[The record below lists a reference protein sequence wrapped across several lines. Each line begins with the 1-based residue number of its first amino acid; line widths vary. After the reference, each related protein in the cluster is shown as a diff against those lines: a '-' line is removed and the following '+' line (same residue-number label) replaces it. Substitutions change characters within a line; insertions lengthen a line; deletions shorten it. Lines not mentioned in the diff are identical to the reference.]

1 MNRFKTSTLLAALLA
16 TPMLAQAATGTDQLQ
31 QEINALKKQ
40 NKMIMERMDASM
52 DMMESKKGGHGGKG
66 KTSIGGYG
74 ELHYNNLSGEGGAS
88 DKKEIDF
95 HRFVLFFGHEFNKD
109 IRLFSEFE
117 LEHALVK
124 DTDKNDGLGG
134 EDTSPGE
141 VELEQAYI
149 EFDLNDSMR
158 AKGGVF
164 LMPVGILNET
174 HEPNTFYGTE
184 RNPVEKN
191 IVPSTW
197 WEAGIGLSGEF
208 SKGLSYDLAYT
219 SGLDLNTADKIRSGR
234 QKAAS
239 ARADSLM
246 ITGRLKYTGV
256 PGLELATTVA
266 TMDDYTQ
273 GQGTKNGA
281 TMIEAHAV
289 YNTGAFG
296 LRALYASWDVD
307 GKTSGYDEQSGW
319 YVEPSYKI
327 SSKLGVF
334 ARYNKYDNQA
344 GSGGSG
350 TSEKQQTDIGLNYWP
365 HEDVVIKVDYQTQDN
380 ANNQDQ
386 NGFNIGIGY
395 QF

>member
-1 MNRFKTSTLLAALLA
+1 MNTFKKTALLAAILS
-16 TPMLAQAATGTDQLQ
+16 TPLVAQAATSSELQ

-52 DMMESKKGGHGGKG
+52 DMMENKKSGHGHGSRG
-66 KTSIGGYG
+66 TTTVGGYG
-74 ELHYNNLSGEGGAS
+74 ELHYNNLNGEGGAS
-88 DKKEIDF
+88 DKTEMDF
-95 HRFVLFFGHEFNKD
+95 HRFVLFFGHEFSKD
-109 IRLFSEFE
+109 IRFFSELE
-117 LEHALVK
+117 LEHSLAG
-124 DTDKNDGLGG
+124 DGADK
-134 EDTSPGE
+134 PGE

-149 EFDLNDSMR
+149 EFDINNTMR
-158 AKGGVF
+158 AKGGLF
-164 LMPVGILNET
+164 LVPVGIMNET

-191 IVPSTW
+191 IIPATW
-197 WEAGIGLSGEF
+197 WEAGAALSGEF
-208 SKGLSYDLAYT
+208 SKGLSYDLALT

-234 QKAAS
+234 QKVAE

-246 ITGRLKYTGV
+246 ITGRLKYTGT

-266 TMDDYTQ
+266 TIDDYTQ

-289 YNTGAFG
+289 YNTGNFG
-296 LRALYASWDVD
+296 LRALYATWDVD
-307 GKTSGYDEQSGW
+307 GKTTGYDEQSGW
-319 YVEPSYKI
+319 YIEPSYKI
-327 SSKLGVF
+327 SPKLGVF

-344 GSGGSG
+344 GTGGAG
-350 TSEKQQTDIGLNYWP
+350 DTEKKQTDIGVNYWP

-380 ANNQDQ
+380 ANNADQ